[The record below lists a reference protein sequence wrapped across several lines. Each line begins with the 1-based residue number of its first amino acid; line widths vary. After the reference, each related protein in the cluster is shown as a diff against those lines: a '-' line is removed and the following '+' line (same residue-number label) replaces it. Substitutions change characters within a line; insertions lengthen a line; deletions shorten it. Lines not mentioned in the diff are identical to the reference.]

1 MSDMNEFE
9 INKADYEIKF
19 ENVENNSTTKV
30 SDAEPEKVETAVVET
45 NADLNNA
52 KTKKQEKV
60 ITPAKNVLLMNL
72 QRLGVILNNISLFA
86 GIALLVCFFAI
97 MLFPVAYIVNF
108 FVIIIISV
116 FTLGLIYLEC
126 SFDDLMIIDND
137 FVVNAVQFLGN
148 ALPYIFGA
156 LIITSLAS
164 LILLLLDKRN
174 IDKTRVAISASILGI
189 VVVGFIIVIV
199 GIIIGGA
206 K

>member
-30 SDAEPEKVETAVVET
+30 SDAEPEKVETAIVET

-108 FVIIIISV
+108 FVIIFISV